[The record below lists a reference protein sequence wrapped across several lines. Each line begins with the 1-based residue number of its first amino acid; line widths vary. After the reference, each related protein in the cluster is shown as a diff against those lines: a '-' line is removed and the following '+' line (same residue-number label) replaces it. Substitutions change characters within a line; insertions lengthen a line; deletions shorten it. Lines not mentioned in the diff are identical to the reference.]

1 MASPAPPQVRSR
13 EQQMRDLR
21 DGEHEDEVVEQLQI
35 GGVLLLVA
43 AAKVSAHRGATLA
56 IRAAGPAFAVSEDFG
71 GWGVQARLADA

>member
-1 MASPAPPQVRSR
+1 
-13 EQQMRDLR
+13 MRDLR
-21 DGEHEDEVVEQLQI
+21 DGEHEDEVVEQLEI

-71 GWGVQARLADA
+71 GWGRAGAGGRRLKGRRVDPAFPLDK